1 MKIKDGFI
9 VREVA
14 GSFVAMPIGERAE
27 ELNGVIELTQGGV
40 ILWEKLSTDTTEDAL
55 VAELL
60 SRFEVDEETAR
71 RDTRAFVEGL
81 RKNNLLED

>member
-14 GSFVAMPIGERAE
+14 GSYIAMPIGERADE
-27 ELNGVIELTQGGV
+27 IKGVIELTRGGA
-40 ILWEKLSTDTTEDAL
+40 ILWEKLESDTTEEAL

-60 SRFEVDEETAR
+60 SKFEVDEETAK
-71 RDTRAFVEGL
+71 RDTAAFVDGL
-81 RKNNLLED
+81 RKNGLLEE

>member
-14 GSFVAMPIGERAE
+14 GSHIAMPVGERAE
-27 ELNGVIELTQGGV
+27 EIKGVIELTQGGA
-40 ILWEKLSTDTTEDAL
+40 ILWKKLSEETTLDAL

-60 SRFEVDEETAR
+60 NAFEVDEETAR
-71 RDTRAFVEGL
+71 RDTEAFVDNL
-81 RKNNLLED
+81 RKNGLLEE